1 MQCEFSHPG
10 AVMQITFAALAVVF
24 ALGAAQAAHAQTLK
38 GGAIAVDRTD
48 AVVTVTEV
56 DADARTVTFRG
67 PKGGI
72 GVLNVPAEAQNLD
85 QVKPGQR
92 YRMQYV
98 EALALAVEKGGE
110 PSASFA
116 EKVTLA
122 PKGAKP
128 GGMTVRTAQLSG
140 VIDAIDYNDRY
151 IAVRVPEGDML
162 VFRAA
167 DEVNLET
174 VSAGDRINLPLTEAP

>member
-1 MQCEFSHPG
+1 MKKP
-10 AVMQITFAALAVVF
+10 FAALAVVF

-38 GGAIAVDRTD
+38 GGAIAVGQTE
-48 AVVTVTEV
+48 AVVTVTKV

-67 PKGGI
+67 PKGGV

-92 YRMQYV
+92 YRMKYV
-98 EALALAVEKGGE
+98 EALALTVEKGGK
-110 PSASFA
+110 PSAGVA
-116 EKVTLA
+116 ERVTLA

-128 GGMTVRTAQLSG
+128 GGISVRSAQISG
-140 VIDAIDYNDRY
+140 VIDAIDYTDRY
-151 IAVRVPEGDML
+151 LALRGPKGNTL

-167 DEVNLET
+167 DEVNLDAL
-174 VSAGDRINLPLTEAP
+174 SAGDRITLTYTEALAIEMVPQGK

>member
-1 MQCEFSHPG
+1 MKKSY
-10 AVMQITFAALAVVF
+10 VALAVAF
-24 ALGAAQAAHAQTLK
+24 ALGAAQAAGAQPLK
-38 GGAIAVDRTD
+38 GGAISADRTD
-48 AVVTVTEV
+48 AVVTVTAV
-56 DADARTVTFRG
+56 DAAARTVTFRG

-98 EALALAVEKGGE
+98 EAVAFAVAKGGE

-116 EKVTLA
+116 ERITLA

-128 GGMTVRTAQLSG
+128 GGVSVRTAQVSG
-140 VIDAIDYNDRY
+140 VIEAIDYTGRY
-151 IAVRVPEGDML
+151 LSLRGPDL
-162 VFRAA
+162 DTHVFRVS
-167 DEVNLET
+167 DELNLDAL
-174 VSAGDRINLPLTEAP
+174 SAGERITLIHTEALAIEMRPQKK